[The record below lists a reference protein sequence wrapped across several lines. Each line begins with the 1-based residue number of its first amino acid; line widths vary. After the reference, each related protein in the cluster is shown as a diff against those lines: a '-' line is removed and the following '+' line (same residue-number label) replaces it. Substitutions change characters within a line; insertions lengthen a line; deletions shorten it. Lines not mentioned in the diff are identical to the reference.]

1 MADVSA
7 ESWSSPKPFA
17 YGLVAGG
24 CALLIGAFVASS
36 DTAGAILM
44 VIAALLL
51 FSFGGSAAIVRPRLR
66 LVHADGGTTVTV
78 RTIFGA
84 RTYASSDVERIRIL
98 EFRRMGRRVAHLEF
112 EFDAEPGSSPTGDD
126 LDDVRI
132 VVLGRWEL
140 GADVNEV
147 ADAFDAAGFHVE
159 R

>member
-1 MADVSA
+1 MTEVTAT
-7 ESWSSPKPFA
+7 SWSSQRTFA

-24 CALLIGAFVASS
+24 FALLIGAIVSAS
-36 DTAGAILM
+36 DVAGAILM

-51 FSFGGSAAIVRPRLR
+51 FSFGGSAAVVRPRLR
-66 LVHADGGTTVTV
+66 LVQSDGTATVTV

-84 RTYASSDVERIRIL
+84 RTYAASDVERIRIL

-112 EFDAEPGSSPTGDD
+112 EFVAEPGAASVDD
-126 LDDVRI
+126 DDVRI

-140 GADVNEV
+140 GADVIEV
-147 ADAFDAAGFHVE
+147 ADTFESAGFHVE